1 MKNFLVIIAILF
13 VFTNA
18 ALAQTAG
25 GKITGTVTFAG
36 DKSVIHGASVIISE
50 LKRTVNSDDDGNFT
64 FSNVPPGTYTV
75 HAHLEGF
82 GDESQP
88 VVVTAGKTATVAL
101 ELSLAGIK
109 EQVTVTASGSEQL
122 TFEAIE
128 SVSSVDSSEIS
139 SRASAGLG
147 DVLNNEAGV
156 SKRSSGPGTS
166 RPVIRGFD
174 GDRVKVTTDGVSGGS
189 LASQS
194 GDHAEP
200 VDIFAAQRIEVVKG
214 PATLLYGSNAIG
226 GVVNAIS
233 GHDEG
238 VHPGLHG
245 YFSTVGETN
254 SRQGAASVGVEYGIR
269 NWMLWGNASGQ
280 RTGDYSAGGDFGKV
294 VNSFTRNAAGSI
306 GGGYFGPKA
315 FITAN
320 FNYYQSR
327 YGIPL
332 DFREEDPEL
341 RSIRLWRND
350 VKFTFGY
357 NDARTFISGMKF
369 TVDLSSYRHQELEG
383 PDVGTTFRNNVGSI
397 RGMFEQKKAG
407 RLSGRFGFE
416 TYHRYFS
423 TNGLETLI
431 DGPVKQDNFSVF
443 GLEEL
448 KWERVSLQFGG
459 RVENNRYDP
468 NNPDLLNRGFTGF
481 SGAIGSRFDLWKGG
495 AFVANY
501 SHGFRAPALDELYN
515 HGPHDGSLLFEV
527 GDQNL
532 KPEISDGIDLSLRQ
546 QNKLIRAEANFYYY
560 HFKDFVFLAPTDEI
574 DKDSGFFVADY
585 LQANSRFLGT
595 ELSLDVTAHKFVNV
609 LFGFDYV
616 NAELTDGTP
625 LPRISPLRGRVGL
638 DVHYKNFS
646 VKPEFVAVGT
656 QDRVFLHETPTAGY
670 GTFNLSGNYVVSRK
684 HYANVFSV
692 NAFNLNN
699 KLYFNH
705 ISFIKDISPEIGR
718 GVRASYTIRFF

>member
-1 MKNFLVIIAILF
+1 MKGFALTSVFFFLC
-13 VFTNA
+13 TA
-18 ALAQTAG
+18 AAMAQTT
-25 GKITGTVTFAG
+25 GKITGNVIFEG
-36 DKSVIHGASVIISE
+36 DKSVIHGASVLIAE
-50 LKRTVNSDDDGNFT
+50 LKRSVNSDDEGNFVFT
-64 FSNVPPGTYTV
+64 NIPPGNYTL

-82 GDESQP
+82 GDESKP
-88 VVVTAGKTATVAL
+88 ITVTAGGTTNVTL
-101 ELSLAGIK
+101 ELSLSGIK

-128 SVSSVDSSEIS
+128 SVSSVDSSEIA

-147 DVLNNEAGV
+147 DVLDNEAGV
-156 SKRSSGPGTS
+156 AKRSSGPGTS

-174 GDRVKVTTDGVSGGS
+174 GDRVKVAADGVSVGS

-200 VDIFAAQRIEVVKG
+200 VDIFGAQRIEVVKG

-226 GVVNAIS
+226 GVVNTIS

-245 YFSTVGETN
+245 YFTTIGATN
-254 SRQGAASVGVEYGIR
+254 SNQGAASVGLEYGVR
-269 NWMLWGNASGQ
+269 QWMLWGNASGQ
-280 RTGDYSAGGDFGKV
+280 RSGDYTAGGDFGKV
-294 VNSFTRNAAGSI
+294 VNSFTRTAAGTV
-306 GGGYFGPKA
+306 GGGYFGTKA
-315 FITAN
+315 FFTTN

-341 RSIRLWRND
+341 RSLRLWRND

-357 NDARTFISGMKF
+357 NDPTLFVAGIKF
-369 TVDLSSYRHQELEG
+369 TVDISNYRHQELEG
-383 PDVGTTFRNNVGSI
+383 SEVGTTFRNNVGSV
-397 RGMFEQKKAG
+397 RGVFEQKKAG
-407 RLSGRFGFE
+407 RLTGRFGFE
-416 TYHRYFS
+416 TYHRYFA
-423 TNGLETLI
+423 TVGNETLI

-448 KWERVSLQFGG
+448 KWERFSLQFGG
-459 RVENNRYDP
+459 RVENNRY
-468 NNPDLLNRGFTGF
+468 NPLNIDLLDRNFTGF

-515 HGPHDGSLLFEV
+515 NGPHDGSLLFEV
-527 GDQNL
+527 GNENL
-532 KPEISDGIDLSLRQ
+532 KPEVSDGVDLSLRQ

-560 HFKDFVFLAPTDEI
+560 HFKNFVFLAPTDEI
-574 DKDSGFFVADY
+574 DKDSGFFIADY

-595 ELSLDVTAHKFVNV
+595 ELSVDVTANKSLNV

-625 LPRISPLRGRVGL
+625 LPRISPMRGRIGL
-638 DVHYKNFS
+638 DFHYKNFS
-646 VKPEFVAVGT
+646 VKPEFVAVGD
-656 QDRVFLHETPTAGY
+656 QDRVFINETPTAGY
-670 GTFNLSGNYVVSRK
+670 GTFNVSGNYVISRK
-684 HYANVFSV
+684 HYANIFSV

-699 KLYFNH
+699 RLYYNH

-718 GVRASYTIRFF
+718 GVRLSYTLRFF

>member
-1 MKNFLVIIAILF
+1 MKGFALTSVFFFL
-13 VFTNA
+13 FTA
-18 ALAQTAG
+18 SAMAQTT
-25 GKITGTVTFAG
+25 GKITGSVIFEG
-36 DKSVIHGASVIISE
+36 DKSVIHGASVLIAE
-50 LKRTVNSDDDGNFT
+50 LKRSVNSDDEGNFVFT
-64 FSNVPPGTYTV
+64 NIPPGNYTL

-82 GDESQP
+82 GDESKP
-88 VVVTAGKTATVAL
+88 ITVTAGGTTNVTL
-101 ELSLAGIK
+101 ELSLSGIK

-128 SVSSVDSSEIS
+128 SVSSVDSSEIA

-147 DVLNNEAGV
+147 DVLDNEAGV
-156 SKRSSGPGTS
+156 AKRSSGPGTS

-174 GDRVKVTTDGVSGGS
+174 GDRVKVAADGVSVGS

-200 VDIFAAQRIEVVKG
+200 VDIFGAQRIEVVKG

-226 GVVNAIS
+226 GVVNTIS

-245 YFSTVGETN
+245 YFTTIGATN
-254 SRQGAASVGVEYGIR
+254 SNQGAASVGLEYGVR
-269 NWMLWGNASGQ
+269 QWMLWGNASGQ
-280 RTGDYSAGGDFGKV
+280 RSGDYTAGGDFGKV
-294 VNSFTRNAAGSI
+294 VNSFTRTAAGTV
-306 GGGYFGPKA
+306 GGGYFGTKA
-315 FITAN
+315 FFTTN

-341 RSIRLWRND
+341 RSLRLWRND

-357 NDARTFISGMKF
+357 NDPTLFVAGIKF
-369 TVDLSSYRHQELEG
+369 TVDISNYRHQELEG
-383 PDVGTTFRNNVGSI
+383 SEVGTTFRNNVGSV
-397 RGMFEQKKAG
+397 RGVFEQKKAG
-407 RLSGRFGFE
+407 RLTGRFGFE
-416 TYHRYFS
+416 TYHRYFA
-423 TNGLETLI
+423 TVGNETLI

-448 KWERVSLQFGG
+448 KWERFSLQFGG
-459 RVENNRYDP
+459 RVENNRY
-468 NNPDLLNRGFTGF
+468 NPLNIDLLDRNFTGF

-515 HGPHDGSLLFEV
+515 NGPHDGSLLFEV
-527 GDQNL
+527 GNENL
-532 KPEISDGIDLSLRQ
+532 KPEVSDGVDLSLRQ

-560 HFKDFVFLAPTDEI
+560 HFKNFVFLAPTDEI
-574 DKDSGFFVADY
+574 DKDSGFFIADY

-595 ELSLDVTAHKFVNV
+595 ELSLDVTANKYLNV

-625 LPRISPLRGRVGL
+625 LPRISPMRGRIGL
-638 DVHYKNFS
+638 DFHYKNFS
-646 VKPEFVAVGT
+646 VKPEFVAVGD
-656 QDRVFLHETPTAGY
+656 QDRVFINETPTAGY
-670 GTFNLSGNYVVSRK
+670 GTFNVSGNYVISRK
-684 HYANVFSV
+684 HYANIFSV

-699 KLYFNH
+699 RLYYNH

-718 GVRASYTIRFF
+718 GVRLSYTLRFF

>member
-1 MKNFLVIIAILF
+1 MKGFALTSVFFFL
-13 VFTNA
+13 FTA
-18 ALAQTAG
+18 SAMAQTT
-25 GKITGTVTFAG
+25 GKITGSVIFEG
-36 DKSVIHGASVIISE
+36 DKSVIHGASVLIAE
-50 LKRTVNSDDDGNFT
+50 LKRSVNSDDEGNFVFT
-64 FSNVPPGTYTV
+64 NIPPGNYTL

-82 GDESQP
+82 GDESKP
-88 VVVTAGKTATVAL
+88 ITVTAGGTTNVTL
-101 ELSLAGIK
+101 ELSLSGIK

-128 SVSSVDSSEIS
+128 SVSSVDSSEIA

-147 DVLNNEAGV
+147 DVLDNEAGV
-156 SKRSSGPGTS
+156 AKRSSGPGTS

-174 GDRVKVTTDGVSGGS
+174 GDRVKVAADGVSVGS

-200 VDIFAAQRIEVVKG
+200 VDIFGAQRIEVVKG

-226 GVVNAIS
+226 GVVNTIS

-245 YFSTVGETN
+245 YFTTIGATN
-254 SRQGAASVGVEYGIR
+254 SNQGAASVGLEYGVR
-269 NWMLWGNASGQ
+269 QWMLWGNASGQ
-280 RTGDYSAGGDFGKV
+280 RSGDYTAGGDFGKV
-294 VNSFTRNAAGSI
+294 VNSFTRTAAGTV
-306 GGGYFGPKA
+306 GGGYFGTKA
-315 FITAN
+315 FFTTN

-341 RSIRLWRND
+341 RSLRLWRND

-357 NDARTFISGMKF
+357 NDPTLFVAGIKF
-369 TVDLSSYRHQELEG
+369 TVDISNYRHQELEG
-383 PDVGTTFRNNVGSI
+383 SEVGTTFRNNVGSV
-397 RGMFEQKKAG
+397 RGVFEQKKAG
-407 RLSGRFGFE
+407 RLTGRFGFE
-416 TYHRYFS
+416 TYHRYFA
-423 TNGLETLI
+423 TVGNETLI

-448 KWERVSLQFGG
+448 KWERFSLQFGG
-459 RVENNRYDP
+459 RVENNRY
-468 NNPDLLNRGFTGF
+468 NPLNIDLLDRNFTGF

-515 HGPHDGSLLFEV
+515 NGPHDGSLLFEV
-527 GDQNL
+527 GNETL
-532 KPEISDGIDLSLRQ
+532 KPEVSDGVDLSLRQ

-560 HFKDFVFLAPTDEI
+560 HFKNFVFLAPTDEI
-574 DKDSGFFVADY
+574 DKDSGFFIADY

-595 ELSLDVTAHKFVNV
+595 ELSLDVTANKYLNV

-625 LPRISPLRGRVGL
+625 LPRISPMRGRIGL
-638 DVHYKNFS
+638 DFHYKNFS
-646 VKPEFVAVGT
+646 VKPEFVAVGD
-656 QDRVFLHETPTAGY
+656 QDRVFINETPTAGY
-670 GTFNLSGNYVVSRK
+670 GTFNVSGNYVISRK
-684 HYANVFSV
+684 HYANIFSV

-699 KLYFNH
+699 RLYYNH

-718 GVRASYTIRFF
+718 GVRLSYTLRFF

>member
-1 MKNFLVIIAILF
+1 MKSFALITFFFFLLSI
-13 VFTNA
+13 TGM
-18 ALAQTAG
+18 AQTT
-25 GKITGTVTFAG
+25 GKITGNVIFKG
-36 DKSVIHGASVIISE
+36 DNSVIHGASVLIAE
-50 LKRTVNSDDDGNFT
+50 LKRTVNSDDNGNFVFT
-64 FSNVPPGTYTV
+64 DVPPGTYTV

-82 GDESQP
+82 ADETKT
-88 VVVTAGKTATVAL
+88 VTVTAGTTVTTVL
-101 ELSLAGIK
+101 ELSLSGVN

-128 SVSSVDSSEIS
+128 SVSSVDSSEIA

-174 GDRVKVTTDGVSGGS
+174 GDRVKIATDGVSVGS

-200 VDIFAAQRIEVVKG
+200 VDIFGAQRIEVVKG

-226 GVVNAIS
+226 GVVNTIS

-238 VHPGLHG
+238 AHPGFHG
-245 YFSTVGETN
+245 YLTTIGATN
-254 SRQGAASVGVEYGIR
+254 SNQGAASIGLEYGVR
-269 NWMLWGNASGQ
+269 QWMLWGNASGQ
-280 RTGDYSAGGDFGKV
+280 RTSDYKAGGDFGKV
-294 VNSFTRNAAGSI
+294 VNSFTRNAAGSV
-306 GGGYFGPKA
+306 GGGYFGTKA
-315 FITAN
+315 YFTTN

-332 DFREEDPEL
+332 DFREEDPEF
-341 RSIRLWRND
+341 RSLRLWRND
-350 VKFTFGY
+350 IKFNFGY
-357 NDARTFISGMKF
+357 NDPALFISGIKF
-369 TVDLSSYRHQELEG
+369 TVDFSNYRHQELE
-383 PDVGTTFRNNVGSI
+383 DSEVGTTFRNNVGSV
-397 RGMFEQKKAG
+397 RGVFEQKKAG
-407 RLSGRFGFE
+407 ILTGRFGFE

-423 TNGLETLI
+423 TVGLETLI
-431 DGPVKQDNFSVF
+431 DGPVRQNNFSVF

-448 KWERVSLQFGG
+448 KWERVNLQFGG
-459 RVENNRYDP
+459 RVENNSYDP
-468 NNPDLLNRGFTGF
+468 SNPDLRDRGFTGF

-515 HGPHDGSLLFEV
+515 NGAHDGSLLFEV

-532 KPEISDGIDLSLRQ
+532 KPEVSDGLDFSLRQ
-546 QNKLIRAEANFYYY
+546 QNKLVRAEANFYYY
-560 HFKDFVFLAPTDEI
+560 HFKNFVFLAPTDEI
-574 DKDSGFFVADY
+574 DKDSGFFIADY
-585 LQANSRFLGT
+585 LQANSRFVGT
-595 ELSLDVTAHKFVNV
+595 ELTLDVTANKYLNV

-616 NAELTDGTP
+616 NAELTNGTP
-625 LPRISPLRGRVGL
+625 LPRISPMRGRVGL

-646 VKPEFVAVGT
+646 VKPEFVAVGD
-656 QDRVFLHETPTAGY
+656 QDRVFLNETPTAGY
-670 GTFNLSGNYVVSRK
+670 GTFNVSGNYVVSRK
-684 HYANVFSV
+684 HYANIFSV

-699 KLYFNH
+699 RLYYNH

-718 GVRASYTIRFF
+718 GMRLSYTLRFF

>member
-1 MKNFLVIIAILF
+1 MKGFALTSVFFFL
-13 VFTNA
+13 FTA
-18 ALAQTAG
+18 SAMAQTT
-25 GKITGTVTFAG
+25 GKITGSVIFEG
-36 DKSVIHGASVIISE
+36 DKSVIHGASVLIAE
-50 LKRTVNSDDDGNFT
+50 LKRSVNSDDEGNFVFT
-64 FSNVPPGTYTV
+64 NIPPGNYTL

-82 GDESQP
+82 GDESKP
-88 VVVTAGKTATVAL
+88 ITVTAGGTTNVTL
-101 ELSLAGIK
+101 ELSLSGIK

-128 SVSSVDSSEIS
+128 SVSSVDSSEIA

-147 DVLNNEAGV
+147 DVLDNEAGV
-156 SKRSSGPGTS
+156 AKRSSGPGTS

-174 GDRVKVTTDGVSGGS
+174 GDRVKVAADGVSVGS

-200 VDIFAAQRIEVVKG
+200 VDIFGAQRIEVVKG

-226 GVVNAIS
+226 GVVNTIS

-245 YFSTVGETN
+245 YFTTIGATN
-254 SRQGAASVGVEYGIR
+254 SNQGAASVGLEYGVR
-269 NWMLWGNASGQ
+269 QWMLWGNASGQ
-280 RTGDYSAGGDFGKV
+280 RSGDYTAGGDFGKV
-294 VNSFTRNAAGSI
+294 VNSFTRTAAGTV
-306 GGGYFGPKA
+306 GGGYFGTKA
-315 FITAN
+315 FFTTN

-341 RSIRLWRND
+341 RSLRLWRND

-357 NDARTFISGMKF
+357 NDPTLFVAGIKF
-369 TVDLSSYRHQELEG
+369 TVDISNYRHQELEG
-383 PDVGTTFRNNVGSI
+383 SEVGTTFRNNVGSV
-397 RGMFEQKKAG
+397 RGVFEQKKAG
-407 RLSGRFGFE
+407 RLTGRFGFE
-416 TYHRYFS
+416 TYHRYFA
-423 TNGLETLI
+423 TVGNETLI

-448 KWERVSLQFGG
+448 KWERFSLQFGG
-459 RVENNRYDP
+459 RVENNRY
-468 NNPDLLNRGFTGF
+468 NPLNIDLLDRNFTGF

-515 HGPHDGSLLFEV
+515 NGPHDGSLLFEV
-527 GDQNL
+527 GNENL
-532 KPEISDGIDLSLRQ
+532 KPEVSDGVDLSLRQ

-560 HFKDFVFLAPTDEI
+560 HFKNFVFLAPTDEI
-574 DKDSGFFVADY
+574 DKDSGFFIADY

-595 ELSLDVTAHKFVNV
+595 ELSLDVTANKYLNV
-609 LFGFDYV
+609 LLGFDYV

-625 LPRISPLRGRVGL
+625 LPRISPMRGRIGL
-638 DVHYKNFS
+638 DFHYKNFS
-646 VKPEFVAVGT
+646 VKPEFVAVGD
-656 QDRVFLHETPTAGY
+656 QDRVFINETPTAGY
-670 GTFNLSGNYVVSRK
+670 GTFNVSGNYVISRK
-684 HYANVFSV
+684 HYANIFSV

-699 KLYFNH
+699 RLYYNH

-718 GVRASYTIRFF
+718 GVRLSYTLRFF

>member
-1 MKNFLVIIAILF
+1 MKGFALTSVFFFL
-13 VFTNA
+13 FTA
-18 ALAQTAG
+18 SAMAQTT
-25 GKITGTVTFAG
+25 GKITGSVIFEG
-36 DKSVIHGASVIISE
+36 DKSVIHGASVLIAE
-50 LKRTVNSDDDGNFT
+50 LKRSVNSDDEGNFVFT
-64 FSNVPPGTYTV
+64 NIPPGNYTL

-82 GDESQP
+82 GDESKP
-88 VVVTAGKTATVAL
+88 ITVTAGGTTNVTL
-101 ELSLAGIK
+101 ELSLSGIK

-128 SVSSVDSSEIS
+128 SVSSVDSSEIA

-147 DVLNNEAGV
+147 DVLDNEAGV
-156 SKRSSGPGTS
+156 AKRSSGPGTS

-174 GDRVKVTTDGVSGGS
+174 GDRVKVAADGVSVGS

-200 VDIFAAQRIEVVKG
+200 VDIFGAQRIEVVKG

-226 GVVNAIS
+226 GVVNTIS

-245 YFSTVGETN
+245 YFTTIGATN
-254 SRQGAASVGVEYGIR
+254 SNQGAASVGLEYGVR
-269 NWMLWGNASGQ
+269 QWMLWGNASGQ
-280 RTGDYSAGGDFGKV
+280 RSGDYTAGGDFGKV
-294 VNSFTRNAAGSI
+294 VNSFTRTAAGTV
-306 GGGYFGPKA
+306 GGGYFGTKA
-315 FITAN
+315 FFTTN

-341 RSIRLWRND
+341 RSLRLWRND

-357 NDARTFISGMKF
+357 NDPTLFVAGIKF
-369 TVDLSSYRHQELEG
+369 TVDISNYRHQELEG
-383 PDVGTTFRNNVGSI
+383 SEVGTTFRNNVGSV
-397 RGMFEQKKAG
+397 RGVFEQKKAG
-407 RLSGRFGFE
+407 RLTGRFGFE
-416 TYHRYFS
+416 TYHRYFA
-423 TNGLETLI
+423 TVGNETLI

-448 KWERVSLQFGG
+448 KWERFSLQFGG
-459 RVENNRYDP
+459 RVENNRY
-468 NNPDLLNRGFTGF
+468 NPLNIDLLDRNFTGF

-515 HGPHDGSLLFEV
+515 NGPHDGSLLFEV
-527 GDQNL
+527 GNENL
-532 KPEISDGIDLSLRQ
+532 KPEVSDGVDLSLRQ

-560 HFKDFVFLAPTDEI
+560 HFKNFVFLAPTDEI
-574 DKDSGFFVADY
+574 DKDSGFFIADY

-595 ELSLDVTAHKFVNV
+595 ELSLDVTANKYLNV

-625 LPRISPLRGRVGL
+625 LPRISPMRGRIGL
-638 DVHYKNFS
+638 DFHYKNFS
-646 VKPEFVAVGT
+646 VKPEFVAVGD
-656 QDRVFLHETPTAGY
+656 QDRVFINETPTAGY
-670 GTFNLSGNYVVSRK
+670 GTFNVSGNYVISRK
-684 HYANVFSV
+684 HYANIFSV
-692 NAFNLNN
+692 NAFNLTSC
-699 KLYFNH
+699 LQ
-705 ISFIKDISPEIGR
+705 ITVVVG
-718 GVRASYTIRFF
+718 

>member
-1 MKNFLVIIAILF
+1 MKGFALTSVFFFL
-13 VFTNA
+13 FTA
-18 ALAQTAG
+18 SAMAQTT
-25 GKITGTVTFAG
+25 GKITGSVIFEG
-36 DKSVIHGASVIISE
+36 DKSVIHGASVLIAE
-50 LKRTVNSDDDGNFT
+50 LKRSVNSDDEGNFVFT
-64 FSNVPPGTYTV
+64 NIPPGNYTL

-82 GDESQP
+82 GDESKP
-88 VVVTAGKTATVAL
+88 ITVTAGGTTNVTL
-101 ELSLAGIK
+101 ELSLSGIK

-128 SVSSVDSSEIS
+128 SVSSVDSSEIA

-147 DVLNNEAGV
+147 DVLDNEAGV
-156 SKRSSGPGTS
+156 AKRSSGPGTS

-174 GDRVKVTTDGVSGGS
+174 GDRVKVAADGVSVGS

-200 VDIFAAQRIEVVKG
+200 VDIFGAQRIEVVKG

-226 GVVNAIS
+226 GVVNTIS

-245 YFSTVGETN
+245 YFTTIGATN
-254 SRQGAASVGVEYGIR
+254 SNQGAASVGLEYGVR
-269 NWMLWGNASGQ
+269 QWMLWGNASGQ
-280 RTGDYSAGGDFGKV
+280 RSGDYTAGGDFGKV
-294 VNSFTRNAAGSI
+294 VNSFTRTAAGTV
-306 GGGYFGPKA
+306 GGGYFGTKA
-315 FITAN
+315 FLTTN

-341 RSIRLWRND
+341 RSLRLWRND

-357 NDARTFISGMKF
+357 NDPTLFVAGIKF
-369 TVDLSSYRHQELEG
+369 TVDISNYRHQELEG
-383 PDVGTTFRNNVGSI
+383 SEVGTTFRNNVGSV
-397 RGMFEQKKAG
+397 RGVFEQKKAG
-407 RLSGRFGFE
+407 RLTGRFGFE
-416 TYHRYFS
+416 TYHRYFA
-423 TNGLETLI
+423 TVGNETLI

-448 KWERVSLQFGG
+448 KWERFSLQFGG
-459 RVENNRYDP
+459 RVENNRY
-468 NNPDLLNRGFTGF
+468 NPLNIDLLDRNFTGF

-515 HGPHDGSLLFEV
+515 NGPHDGSLLFEV
-527 GDQNL
+527 GNENL
-532 KPEISDGIDLSLRQ
+532 KPEVSDGVDLSLRQ

-560 HFKDFVFLAPTDEI
+560 HFKNFVFLAPTDEI
-574 DKDSGFFVADY
+574 DKDSGFFIADY

-595 ELSLDVTAHKFVNV
+595 ELSLDVTANKYLNV

-625 LPRISPLRGRVGL
+625 LPRISPMRGRIGL
-638 DVHYKNFS
+638 DFHYKNFS
-646 VKPEFVAVGT
+646 VKPEFVAVGD
-656 QDRVFLHETPTAGY
+656 QDRVFINETPTAGY
-670 GTFNLSGNYVVSRK
+670 GTFNVSGNYVISRK
-684 HYANVFSV
+684 HYANIFSV

-699 KLYFNH
+699 RLYYNH

-718 GVRASYTIRFF
+718 GVRLSYTLRFF